1 MVEMVERSGADM
13 SVSKW
18 AYSDIICD
26 GEACV
31 GDCDHC
37 GNRERAEAFKTLQTD
52 YEDCRNE
59 LCLRCGDYKMAHL
72 GACEDCRWKH

>member
-31 GDCDHC
+31 GECDHC
-37 GNRERAEAFKTLQTD
+37 PVRDKAEAFKTLQTD
-52 YEDCRNE
+52 YEDCQNE
-59 LCLRCGDYKMAHL
+59 LCLRCGDYKQAHL
-72 GACEDCRWKH
+72 GACDGCRWRK

>member
-1 MVEMVERSGADM
+1 M

-31 GDCDHC
+31 GECDHC
-37 GNRERAEAFKTLQTD
+37 PVRDKAEAFKTLQTD

-59 LCLRCGDYKMAHL
+59 LCIKCESYLYNYKTHE
-72 GACEDCRWKH
+72 CEDCRWRH